1 MPRDFAAIRIEY
13 GCNGGCDVTAALAA
27 EVFDEDGDEKPAK
40 GWALCHGSKLS
51 QKLASI
57 ETEELIKKIKELAKG
72 DNKDASDKL
81 LEALKTQ
88 GAAQVTSSMEE
99 NWQTIFPK
107 KEEKPATAGVVLV
120 LTRGRCVGLED
131 CGRQRVRYSDPPPR
145 PHRYQSHRGTEP
157 NRRPRILHEARSPG
171 ALPSSRGV
179 APCAPC
185 PDTQPVEN
193 VQTRKGGAVRGPE
206 A

>member
-13 GCNGGCDVTAALAA
+13 GCNGGCDVTAALAE

-40 GWALCHGSKLS
+40 GWAFYRGSKLS

-57 ETEELIKKIKELAKG
+57 EAEKLTKKIKELAKG

-88 GAAQVTSSMEE
+88 GAAQVKSFMED

-107 KEEKPATAGVVLV
+107 KEEKPATARVV
-120 LTRGRCVGLED
+120 LTRERCVPREETTAKALKTLKEVERGNANKKELMSVLFDSFTVQAARPNTADGL
-131 CGRQRVRYSDPPPR
+131 QRCAQHTRNKPR
-145 PHRYQSHRGTEP
+145 AQGHATTLLQKMTEADS
-157 NRRPRILHEARSPG
+157 NSG
-171 ALPSSRGV
+171 
-179 APCAPC
+179 
-185 PDTQPVEN
+185 
-193 VQTRKGGAVRGPE
+193 
-206 A
+206 